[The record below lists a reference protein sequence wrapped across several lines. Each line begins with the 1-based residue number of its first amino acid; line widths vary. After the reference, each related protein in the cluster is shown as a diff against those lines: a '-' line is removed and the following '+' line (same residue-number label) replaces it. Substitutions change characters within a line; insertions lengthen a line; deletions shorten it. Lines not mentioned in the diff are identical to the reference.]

1 MAHGRHLDVG
11 FERIRVCLLE
21 LLQLGGPG
29 QRADHVDIDAILAPL
44 SSGHAGQA
52 ADALLGGSVG
62 ALAKVAKQACTGCK
76 VDHAALGLGQIG
88 IAGLHIVKCSVQAG
102 IKGKIKLLGGVL
114 CQRHAGSGCLCVVH
128 QHLNATKGI
137 HSLIDDILH
146 GGFVV
151 GACTHICLHRQNA
164 DAILGFQLVFCLFQ
178 FFHITASDDQ
188 ICALF
193 CKGGGNAIADGA
205 AAAIGKYGAAC
216 AGDDSGL
223 TR

>member
-1 MAHGRHLDVG
+1 MT
-11 FERIRVCLLE
+11 
-21 LLQLGGPG
+21 
-29 QRADHVDIDAILAPL
+29 PL

-102 IKGKIKLLGGVL
+102 IKGQIKLLGGVL

-137 HSLIDDILH
+137 YSLIDDILH

-178 FFHITASDDQ
+178 FFHIAAGDHKVCT
-188 ICALF
+188 LF
-193 CKGGGNAIADGA
+193 CVGRSNAVSNGT
-205 AAAIGKYGAAC
+205 AAAILQDC
-216 AGDDSGL
+216 APCTGDECGL

>member
-1 MAHGRHLDVG
+1 M
-11 FERIRVCLLE
+11 
-21 LLQLGGPG
+21 
-29 QRADHVDIDAILAPL
+29 
-44 SSGHAGQA
+44 
-52 ADALLGGSVG
+52 
-62 ALAKVAKQACTGCK
+62 
-76 VDHAALGLGQIG
+76 
-88 IAGLHIVKCSVQAG
+88 
-102 IKGKIKLLGGVL
+102 L

-151 GACTHICLHRQNA
+151 GACTHICPHRQNA
-164 DAILGFQLVFCLFQ
+164 DAILGFQLVFCIFQ
-178 FFHITASDDQ
+178 FFYIAASDDQ